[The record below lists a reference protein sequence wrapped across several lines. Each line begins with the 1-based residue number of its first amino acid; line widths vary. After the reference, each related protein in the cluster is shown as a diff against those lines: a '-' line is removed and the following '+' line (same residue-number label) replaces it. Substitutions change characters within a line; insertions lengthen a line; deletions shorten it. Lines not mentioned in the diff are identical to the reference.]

1 MDLLADAAASPASAM
16 LMRQTSFDRSVA
28 SIVVDNKQQK
38 GTSVGLFSH
47 QTTNG
52 TSDQQ
57 L

>member
-52 TSDQQ
+52 SSDQ